1 MYFIRRA
8 TIALLVLASAT
19 AMACTSHEGAGSEN
33 APARLVIQPY
43 KGMPHADVEVV
54 RRGIA
59 ELYNFEIEVLPEREL
74 PTSAFYTPRKRY
86 RAAVLLEDL
95 ESLGGPTTKVIG
107 LTHEDISVTRGETE
121 NWGIFGFGLVG
132 GKPSVVSGF
141 RLRREGADRALADR
155 ALYEA
160 RLRKVANHEVGHT
173 LGLEHCDQ
181 ESCLMQDTG
190 GKIATIDKMAGTL
203 CARCVAK
210 LASHSDLRTG

>member
-8 TIALLVLASAT
+8 TIALLVLGIVT

-33 APARLVIQPY
+33 APASVPAKLVIQPY
-43 KGMPHADVEVV
+43 KRIPHADVEVV

-74 PTSAFYTPRKRY
+74 PASAYYTPRNRY
-86 RAAVLLEDL
+86 RASILLEDL

-107 LTHEDISVTRGETE
+107 LTHEDISVTSGEIE
-121 NWGIFGFGLVG
+121 DWGIFGFGLVG

-141 RLRREGADRALADR
+141 RLRRDGEDR

-181 ESCLMQDTG
+181 ESCLMQDAG

-210 LASHSDLRTG
+210 LASHSVLRTQ